1 MEEIKNNDKNE
12 TLEIGKIFF
21 ANIQA
26 LEGIEI
32 RAEYANYAEQD
43 TVDTITSGGNNVRN
57 YTNPYRKN
65 ADDIMLVAL
74 KYIGNSIFEEMSTGE
89 KIRVGPRG
97 ITFDSQNKDIRS
109 SYLSI
114 PDAEYTYLQL
124 NYEDYIVENPGKEHF
139 SKYEYIQRLQ
149 NMMKENIKY
158 PLILSS
164 ICYCKEISEK
174 SKQIYLLHTDEER
187 KVVIR
192 ERKKLALL
200 DSKEVN
206 ERIASS
212 IEKSKTMISEDIN
225 MAYLENQLYDF
236 KHKVRKM

>member
-1 MEEIKNNDKNE
+1 MEEI
-12 TLEIGKIFF
+12 EIGKIFF
-21 ANIQA
+21 ADIQA

-32 RAEYANYAEQD
+32 CALDADYSEQD
-43 TVDTITSGGNNVRN
+43 TVDTITSGGNNVKN
-57 YTNPYRKN
+57 YTNPYIKN
-65 ADDIMLVAL
+65 DDDIMLVAL
-74 KYIGNSIFEEMSTGE
+74 KYIGNSTFEEMSTGE
-89 KIRVGPRG
+89 KIRVGERG
-97 ITFDSQNKDIRS
+97 ITIKNQDTGTV
-109 SYLSI
+109 SYFSI

-124 NYEDYIVENPGKEHF
+124 NYEDYIVENPGKEHL

-149 NMMKENIKY
+149 NMMKKNIEY

-164 ICYCKEISEK
+164 NSYCEEISEK

-187 KVVIR
+187 KVVIQ

-212 IEKSKTMISEDIN
+212 IEKLKTMISEDVN

-236 KHKVRKM
+236 ENKGRKM